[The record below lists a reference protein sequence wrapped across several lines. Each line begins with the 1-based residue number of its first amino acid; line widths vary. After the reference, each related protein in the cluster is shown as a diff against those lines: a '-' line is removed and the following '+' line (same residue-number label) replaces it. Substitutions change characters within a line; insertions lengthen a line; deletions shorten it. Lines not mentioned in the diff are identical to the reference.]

1 MKKKIWTGLLGVF
14 AAVLLLAGAGAGKG
28 GLPGTPGTGQDGI
41 LKAEAAPVTKETSE
55 VSTARV
61 HFIDVGQGD
70 ATLIQCGAHAMLI
83 DAGDN
88 DEGTAVQLY
97 LKKQGVKSL
106 DYLILTHP
114 DADHIGGADVIIT
127 KFPIGKV
134 FMADYE
140 KDNKTYQEVITALS
154 DQKLKWST
162 PVPGKSYALG
172 TAQFTILAPC
182 GSYEDPNNSS
192 IALLFQNGDNS
203 FLFTGDAE
211 EEAEGDMLEAGR
223 SVKADVYKAGHHGSA
238 TASSTAFLKAV
249 RPEFAVI
256 SCAEGNSYGHP
267 HAEVLNSLRSMHVKV
282 FRTDE
287 QGSIIA
293 ESDGSG
299 ITWNCA
305 PSETWQSGERTG
317 SAALGQ
323 TGVGSC
329 RKAAEPEKEKAGAAK
344 ETYIGNKN
352 NGKLHRSGCSKLPKQ
367 ENRVTFDTKQD
378 AVRAGYD
385 DPCKLCKP

>member
-14 AAVLLLAGAGAGKG
+14 AAVLLLAGSGKT
-28 GLPGTPGTGQDGI
+28 GLPGTAGAGPDST
-41 LKAEAAPVTKETSE
+41 LKAEAAPVTKEASE

-70 ATLIQCGAHAMLI
+70 ATLIQCGTHAMLI

-88 DEGTAVQLY
+88 NRGTAVQLY

-127 KFPIGKV
+127 KFPIGRV

-140 KDNKTYQEVITALS
+140 KENKTYQEVIAALS

-162 PVPGKSYALG
+162 PSPGRSYALG
-172 TAQFTILAPC
+172 TAKFTILAPC

-211 EEAEGDMLEAGR
+211 KEAEGDILEAGR
-223 SVKADVYKAGHHGSA
+223 SVKADVYKVGHHGSD
-238 TASSTAFLKAV
+238 TASGTEFLKAV
-249 RPEFAVI
+249 CPEFAVI

-293 ESDGSG
+293 ESDGTR

-317 SAALGQ
+317 SAMLGQ
-323 TGVGSC
+323 TGGGSGQ
-329 RKAAEPEKEKAGAAK
+329 KAAEPEKERAGASK
-344 ETYIGNKN
+344 EAYIGNKN
-352 NGKLHRSGCSKLPKQ
+352 NGKLHRSTCSKLPKE
-367 ENRVTFDTKQD
+367 ENRVTFDTRQD

-385 DPCKLCKP
+385 DPCKICKP